1 MGRDEGEAELEEG
14 VCRRAALA
22 CEDEDTEVVVLV
34 GADQVDLAKWLDG
47 AQVLVVGVL

>member
-1 MGRDEGEAELEEG
+1 MGRDEREAELEEG

-22 CEDEDTEVVVLV
+22 CVNVEVVVVV
-34 GADQVDLAKWLDG
+34 GAAQVDLAKWLDG